1 MNSCSVRL
9 TFANDDFYETFIE
22 PRKINGDLPTLILR
36 LLTAYAFN
44 DNLAVEIDEYLDS
57 QEDESSGV
65 VQTRQAILNAIAH
78 MNSINSVLESS
89 DRALSGLA
97 DTPAPE
103 ETGTS
108 GDINDIPMF
117 TPDDKPVQVNQVA
130 SVPASDYSEV
140 MKAIGALT
148 GQVSSLTTSV
158 SALVSGIKT
167 GTIQSDMP
175 VSSADLELPL
185 SGTTEPVVNADTGS
199 VVNADT
205 GSVESLIVAPEV
217 ATGSAEVATGSADVT
232 IGSDEVATGSAEVA
246 GSVPEQAKTPSELA
260 GAVTEQA
267 NNVPEPNKTQETGI
281 ANIPVEDEDD
291 IFVPDFMS
299 GMIESVNS

>member
-9 TFANDDFYETFIE
+9 TFTNDDFYETFIE

-89 DRALSGLA
+89 DRALSGLS
-97 DTPAPE
+97 DTPAPQD
-103 ETGTS
+103 TGTS

-158 SALVSGIKT
+158 SALVSEMKA

-175 VSSADLELPL
+175 APSVDLELPVPVIA
-185 SGTTEPVVNADTGS
+185 SNPVEPVETATERTEIASEQAEIASEQAEIASEQAEN
-199 VVNADT
+199 
-205 GSVESLIVAPEV
+205 SVEPVE
-217 ATGSAEVATGSADVT
+217 T
-232 IGSDEVATGSAEVA
+232 
-246 GSVPEQAKTPSELA
+246 
-260 GAVTEQA
+260 VTEQVELA
-267 NNVPEPNKTQETGI
+267 TEPTENTPEPPETQETGTVK
-281 ANIPVEDEDD
+281 ASDEDEDD

>member
-89 DRALSGLA
+89 DRALSGLDDA
-97 DTPAPE
+97 STPQ

-117 TPDDKPVQVNQVA
+117 TPDDKPVQVNQAA

-167 GTIQSDMP
+167 GTIQPDMP

-185 SGTTEPVVNADTGS
+185 SGATEPVA
-199 VVNADT
+199 NADT
-205 GSVESLIVAPEV
+205 GSVEPLIAAPD
-217 ATGSAEVATGSADVT
+217 ATTGSAEVATGSA
-232 IGSDEVATGSAEVA
+232 EVAD
-246 GSVPEQAKTPSELA
+246 SVPEQAKTPNEPT
-260 GAVTEQA
+260 GTVNEQA
-267 NNVPEPNKTQETGI
+267 NNVSEPYKTQETGI

>member
-167 GTIQSDMP
+167 GTIQPDMP

-185 SGTTEPVVNADTGS
+185 SGTTEPVA
-199 VVNADT
+199 NADT
-205 GSVESLIVAPEV
+205 GSVEPLIVAPD
-217 ATGSAEVATGSADVT
+217 ATTGSAEVATGSV
-232 IGSDEVATGSAEVA
+232 EVATGSADVTTGSAEVA
-246 GSVPEQAKTPSELA
+246 DSVPEQAKTPSELA